1 MSATE
6 NIKYFYEE
14 IDEFIDTL
22 NISEVEKDDFVSL
35 LKATIEAVRK
45 EAFDEGFTEGQ
56 DSAKFEIKDA
66 AEDLQKAVEDFIDEI

>member
-6 NIKYFYEE
+6 NIKHFYEE

-66 AEDLQKAVEDFIDEI
+66 TEDLQKAVEDFIDEI

>member
-35 LKATIEAVRK
+35 LKTTVEAVRK

-56 DSAKFEIKDA
+56 DSAKCEIKDA
-66 AEDLQKAVEDFIDEI
+66 AEDLRKAIEDFIDEI

>member
-6 NIKYFYEE
+6 NIKHFYEE

-35 LKATIEAVRK
+35 LKTTVEAVRK

-56 DSAKFEIKDA
+56 DSAKCEIKDA
-66 AEDLQKAVEDFIDEI
+66 AEDLQKAIEDFIDEI

>member
-1 MSATE
+1 MSATQ

-35 LKATIEAVRK
+35 LKTTVEAVRK

-56 DSAKFEIKDA
+56 DSAKCEIKDA
-66 AEDLQKAVEDFIDEI
+66 AEDLRKAIEDFIDEI